1 MSTTSPELIKKQN
14 EAILASMEKGVSMNK
29 ACQAAGIN
37 PSTFWRRRQEDEQLD
52 GAYESVRE
60 SRIQVVEDAMFES
73 AIGSVTVTE
82 KHKRIKKGKDLK
94 GEDIFDLILVERE
107 RKTAAASVTA
117 QIFLLCN
124 WAKERYRNVYD
135 IEHSMG
141 EGRSFADFTK
151 KIAGFLKENKHD
163 GQKAESTGSHGKEEA
178 KVSE

>member
-1 MSTTSPELIKKQN
+1 MTSENIIKKQN
-14 EAILASMEKGVSMNK
+14 DAILASMEKGSSMNK

-52 GAYESVRE
+52 AAYESVRE

-82 KHKRIKKGKDLK
+82 KKKRVKVGKDNN
-94 GEDIFDLILVERE
+94 GEDTYDLVLVERE
-107 RKTAAASVTA
+107 RKTANASVTA

-151 KIAGFLKENKHD
+151 KISTFLKETKKD
-163 GQKAESTGSHGKEEA
+163 GKKAESTGSHGKEEA